1 MVNHYQQTE
10 SICSHTRQRFEEP
23 GSRDIND
30 RHVSSNLLS
39 AYAFKFTPMISHGY
53 KGCSL
58 TDIMNGVANGN
69 VSSQHII
76 CRIME

>member
-39 AYAFKFTPMISHGY
+39 AYAFKFTPHDFSWLQRMQP
-53 KGCSL
+53 
-58 TDIMNGVANGN
+58 DIMNGVANGN
-69 VSSQHII
+69 VPSQHII